1 MAGILGLD
9 IGEKRTGIAF
19 AESEAPLAAPLETF
33 EGQAGKAFV
42 VRLKSLVEEYRV
54 KIIVVGL
61 PLDLLGVEGTAAQ
74 KIRSKVDWLQSEV
87 GDGRDRPL
95 LEWVFWDERLT
106 SVEAEW
112 MLQEQ
117 GVRRD
122 KRKGLRDQLAAKQ
135 ILQSYLDSK
144 KQ

>member
-9 IGEKRTGIAF
+9 LGEKRTGIAF
-19 AESEAPLAAPLETF
+19 AESEVPVAAPLETF

-42 VRLKSLVEEYRV
+42 VRLRSLVEEYRI
-54 KIIVVGL
+54 KTIVVGL
-61 PLDLLGVEGTAAQ
+61 PLNLEGAEGIAAQ
-74 KIRSKVDWLQSEV
+74 KIRSKVDWLQSEIT
-87 GDGRDRPL
+87 G
-95 LEWVFWDERLT
+95 LEWLFWDERLT

-144 KQ
+144 KMSDK

>member
-9 IGEKRTGIAF
+9 LGTKRTGIAI
-19 AESEAPLAAPLETF
+19 AGSEVPLASPLETF

-42 VRLKSLVEEYRV
+42 VRLRFLVAEYRV

-61 PLDLLGVEGTAAQ
+61 PLDLQGAEGIAAQ
-74 KIRSKVDWLQSEV
+74 QIRNKVDWLQSEIA
-87 GDGRDRPL
+87 G

-106 SVEAEW
+106 SVEAEG

-122 KRKGLRDQLAAKQ
+122 KRKGLRDQLAAQ
-135 ILQSYLDSK
+135 RILQGYLDSK
-144 KQ
+144 KSN

>member
-9 IGEKRTGIAF
+9 LGEKRTGIAF

-33 EGQAGKAFV
+33 EGQAGKAFAA
-42 VRLKSLVEEYRV
+42 RLRALAEEYRV
-54 KIIVVGL
+54 KTIVVGL
-61 PLDLLGVEGTAAQ
+61 PLDLQGTEGLAARR
-74 KIRSKVDWLQSEV
+74 IRSKVDWLQSEV
-87 GDGRDRPL
+87 LGM
-95 LEWVFWDERLT
+95 EWLFWDERLT
-106 SVEAEW
+106 SAEAEW

-144 KQ
+144 KK